1 VALGEHI
8 ENTMRAVIRLLK
20 ANVLGNVVQ
29 ATHVD
34 YGEIAQIPALIL
46 YFPRVAEVRH
56 EGSNERVVTRD
67 LLAGTFRVSPPP
79 RFYDLE
85 FDYELVTAT
94 MIGPEGLLQLTQK
107 CLTFFAEHTTI
118 AVDLTDDQG
127 VVYGTDVYQLAPTLA
142 LAPGAVSAA
151 YMTARGSFTVRDVRV
166 EDRRV
171 ITGPLVRGLEIT
183 YRDEEKEIEEVYR
196 HF

>member
-1 VALGEHI
+1 MALGEHI

-20 ANVLGNVVQ
+20 TSVLINVVQ
-29 ATHVD
+29 VTHMD

-46 YFPRVAEVRH
+46 YFPRVTEVRH
-56 EGSNERVVTRD
+56 EGSNERVVTKD
-67 LLAGTFRVSPPP
+67 IPTGVFRASPPP

-107 CLTFFAEHTTI
+107 CLTFFAEHTTV
-118 AVDLTDDQG
+118 AVELTDDAG
-127 VVYGTDVYQLAPTLA
+127 AVYGTDVYELVPTLA
-142 LAPGAVSAA
+142 LAPGSVSAA
-151 YMTARGSFTVRDVRV
+151 YMTARGSFAVRDVRV

-171 ITGPLVRGLEIT
+171 ITGPLVRGLELT
-183 YRDEEKEIEEVYR
+183 YRNEEKKIEEVYR